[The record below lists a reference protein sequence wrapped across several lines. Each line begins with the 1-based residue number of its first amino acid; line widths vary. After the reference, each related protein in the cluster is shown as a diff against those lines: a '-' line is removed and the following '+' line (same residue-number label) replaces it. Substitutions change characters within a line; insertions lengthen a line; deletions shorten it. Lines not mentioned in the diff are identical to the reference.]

1 MQTKIVFQLHRGGQP
16 IAKQHS
22 TFEPCVVE
30 AAERGLL
37 VRASGYAVSLSEGC
51 EIKELEVPRPPA
63 ISGCGH
69 SF

>member
-1 MQTKIVFQLHRGGQP
+1 MQTKIVYQLHRGGQP

-22 TFEPCVVE
+22 TFGPCVVE

-37 VRASGYAVSLSEGC
+37 VRASGHAISLADGC
-51 EIKELEVPRPPA
+51 EIMELEVPRPPTA
-63 ISGCGH
+63 GGLGH